1 MIKRFWPSLTLI
13 LVVMLAVFVLPPT
26 AALIP
31 RTETLKTDTN
41 SNPDASDTLLYLNT
55 PSGDFPYDIEIGEPF
70 EVSGYLYFI
79 DWDKFYSDIGPITT
93 DPTAQ
98 IPSFIQTLG
107 NSSDEEFRNNIKPF
121 LDKGILQPLSGQII
135 TVSTED
141 NSITYYYNKT
151 NINVDDTKNVYTG
164 QNGYFQATILI
175 NNISQWHE
183 WIIGT
188 YAGETDPIAP
198 DGSAL
203 PSPVT
208 YSQSSDKI
216 PRPSESGDVA
226 GGNIGST
233 SVIAAGL
240 IVCAVLFLAVIA
252 FIAFYYRKQIRA
264 WLKRRNKPAVSAE
277 QIKASLSIIPA
288 ISTGDP
294 HVEITFP
301 QIKRP
306 LPPVWGVGEPLLI
319 ASHVLVDKPENGMNS
334 TPQIQSI
341 DNTLNIVIPDFSP
354 LQVEHIF
361 DQKGEIDINVHFGN
375 TGAGEMVGTRK
386 IRIVDYR
393 EEIVGLFNQLIDSLT
408 AKDIK
413 VGRLMTAR
421 EIESKL
427 KEKYPDISQDS
438 IKDIV
443 NGFESANY
451 SLHPV
456 SRQIYTDM
464 YLAVEKIQE
473 RLNHA

>member
-1 MIKRFWPSLTLI
+1 MIKRFWPLLI
-13 LVVMLAVFVLPPT
+13 LIMAVVLTALILPAI

-31 RTETLKTDTN
+31 RFSTN
-41 SNPDASDTLLYLNT
+41 NTKSQTNTYTTPPNTLLYLNT
-55 PSGDFPYDIEIGEPF
+55 PSGDFPYEIEIGEPF
-70 EVSGYLYFI
+70 QVSGYLYAI
-79 DWDKFYSDIGPITT
+79 DWEKFTKYFGHIASGE
-93 DPTAQ
+93 
-98 IPSFIQTLG
+98 SF
-107 NSSDEEFRNNIKPF
+107 DEEFRNNIKPF
-121 LDKGILQPLSGQII
+121 LDKGILQPFSGQII

-141 NSITYYYNKT
+141 SSITYSYNKT
-151 NINVDDTKNVYTG
+151 NINGDDTKNVYSD
-164 QNGYFQATILI
+164 QSGYFQATILV
-175 NNISQWHE
+175 NNIRQWHE
-183 WIIGT
+183 WIVGT
-188 YAGETDPIAP
+188 YAGETASAAS
-198 DGSAL
+198 DGSTL
-203 PSPVT
+203 PIPVT
-208 YSQSSDKI
+208 YSPASDKI

-233 SVIAAGL
+233 SVITAGL
-240 IVCAVLFLAVIA
+240 IGCAVLFLAVIA

-294 HVEITFP
+294 RVEITFP

-306 LPPVWGVGEPLLI
+306 LPPVWGIGEPLLI
-319 ASHVLVDKPENGMNS
+319 ASHALVDKPDNGTNS
-334 TPQIQSI
+334 APQIQSVR
-341 DNTLNIVIPDFSP
+341 NTLNIVVSDFSP
-354 LQVEHIF
+354 LQLEHIF
-361 DQKGEIDINVHFGN
+361 EWKGEADIDVHFGN
-375 TGAGEMVGTRK
+375 ASAREMVGNRK

-393 EEIVGLFNQLIDSLT
+393 EEIVAVFNQLIDSLT
-408 AKDIK
+408 AKGIK

-451 SLHPV
+451 SLHPI

-464 YLAVEKIQE
+464 YLAVEKILE